1 MRIEKKDSKNI
12 VTFKDVP
19 KGSAFKDEDGTV
31 YMKLDYSYKV
41 GLAAQYDS
49 VLIEN
54 GSLVSFGDRNE
65 EVVEILENA
74 VLMY

>member
-1 MRIEKKDSKNI
+1 MRIEKKNSKNI

-19 KGSAFKDEDGTV
+19 KGSIFKDEDGTV

-49 VLIEN
+49 ALIEN

-65 EVVEILENA
+65 EAVEILPDA

>member
-31 YMKLDYSYKV
+31 YMKLDYRYKV

>member
-1 MRIEKKDSKNI
+1 MRIEKKNSKNI

-19 KGSAFKDEDGTV
+19 KGSVFKDEDGTV
-31 YMKLDYSYKV
+31 YMKLYYSYKV

-65 EVVEILENA
+65 EAVEILPDA
-74 VLMY
+74 VLIY

>member
-54 GSLVSFGDRNE
+54 GSLVSFGDRDE

>member
-1 MRIEKKDSKNI
+1 MRIEKKNSKNI

-54 GSLVSFGDRNE
+54 GSLVSFGDRDE

>member
-1 MRIEKKDSKNI
+1 MRIEKKNSKNI

-19 KGSAFKDEDGTV
+19 KGSAFKDEEGAI
-31 YMKLDYSYKV
+31 YMKLDYCYKV

-49 VLIEN
+49 VLLED

-65 EVVEILENA
+65 EMVEILENA
-74 VLMY
+74 VLTY

>member
-1 MRIEKKDSKNI
+1 MRIEKKNSKNI

-19 KGSAFKDEDGTV
+19 KGSAFKDENETI